1 MEAVYV
7 FFTIMFWRASDEAFE
22 NDAENA
28 GWFLIF
34 LSAFNCALLMNKLL

>member
-22 NDAENA
+22 NDADNA

-34 LSAFNCALLMNKLL
+34 LSAFNGALLISKFV